1 MHGGGGR
8 GVKKLAD
15 FAYNSTDRL
24 REKRK
29 RGREGGQKSPKVCVS
44 RMPPYKVAFIKHLA
58 CNPSYHLGG
67 FL

>member
-44 RMPPYKVAFIKHLA
+44 T
-58 CNPSYHLGG
+58 
-67 FL
+67 